1 MTLTCFIIF
10 AKKGDEEYKARDKKK
25 DTAKHAPK
33 AADAG
38 YAKADSRDDK

>member
-10 AKKGDEEYKARDKKK
+10 AKEGDEEYKARDKEEN
-25 DTAKHAPK
+25 TAKHAPK

-38 YAKADSRDDK
+38 NAKADSRDNK